1 MQKQGDVPLYPTK
14 LQIQHPHIG
23 SVMSFEELFDKKE
36 HFEFPRISLMRS
48 FFRDSEPTI
57 SCDIKNGKTH
67 QNIIARSKSKRKC
80 WKKM

>member
-23 SVMSFEELFDKKE
+23 SVMSFEELFEKKE

-48 FFRDSEPTI
+48 FFQDSESTI
-57 SCDIKNGKTH
+57 SYDKKNCKTH
-67 QNIIARSKSKRKC
+67 QNIIARSKPKRKC